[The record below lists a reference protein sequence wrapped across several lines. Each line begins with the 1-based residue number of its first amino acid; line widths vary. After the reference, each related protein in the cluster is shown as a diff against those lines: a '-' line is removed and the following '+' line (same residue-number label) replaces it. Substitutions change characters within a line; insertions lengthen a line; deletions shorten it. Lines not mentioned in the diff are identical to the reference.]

1 MSLPETVH
9 TLTQTV
15 ERGDRTV
22 TIHPVAVETPRG
34 VLLVDV
40 GYPGE
45 LDQVE
50 AGLGAAG
57 LTLDDVTAVLLTH
70 QDGDHAGGLAALLDR
85 TDATVYAHQ
94 NCAPY
99 VDGREHPIKSPA
111 GERYPPA
118 PVDVQLVGGEQF
130 RTDAGPMDVVF
141 TPGHAPGHL
150 SLHFPEERLLL
161 AADALTADE
170 SGLAGPSERF
180 TPEMAQALDSAAGL
194 AERDIDQ
201 ILCFHGGLVAA
212 DGDRI
217 ATVVEAAR

>member
-1 MSLPETVH
+1 MSLPEAVH
-9 TLTQTV
+9 KLTQTV
-15 ERGDRTV
+15 DQGDRTV
-22 TIHPVAVETPRG
+22 TIHPAAVETPRG

-50 AGLGAAG
+50 TGLDAAG
-57 LTLDDVTAVLLTH
+57 LSLDDVTAVLLTH
-70 QDGDHAGGLAALLDR
+70 QDGDHAGGLSDLLDR

-99 VDGREHPIKSPA
+99 VDGREHPIKSPE
-111 GERYPPA
+111 GHRYPPA
-118 PVDVQLVGGEQF
+118 DVDVQLVGGERF
-130 RTDAGPMDVVF
+130 RTDAGLMDVVY

-150 SLHFPEERLLL
+150 SLYFPPERLLL

-170 SGLAGPSERF
+170 SGLAGPSEQF
-180 TPEMAQALDSAAGL
+180 TLEMDEALDSAASL
-194 AERDIDQ
+194 AKRDVEQ
-201 ILCFHGGLVAA
+201 VLCFHGGLVAA

-217 ATVVEAAR
+217 AAVVDEVG